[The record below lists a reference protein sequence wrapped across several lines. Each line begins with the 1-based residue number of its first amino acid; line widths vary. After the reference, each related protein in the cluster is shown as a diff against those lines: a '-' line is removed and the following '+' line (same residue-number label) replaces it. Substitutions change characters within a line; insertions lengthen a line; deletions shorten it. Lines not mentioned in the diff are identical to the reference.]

1 MKLFTSLLN
10 KIIPCLQYIYPS
22 VLYSVQTFIKILYWL
37 SLLIC
42 TYYHAHNLQY
52 ETKPEKKIILY
63 KTNPY
68 ETVDHIKPIPII
80 LYNFSALIQCI
91 IPQ

>member
-1 MKLFTSLLN
+1 M
-10 KIIPCLQYIYPS
+10 IPCPKYIYPS

-42 TYYHAHNLQY
+42 TYFHSHNLQN
-52 ETKPEKKIILY
+52 EAKPEKKSY
-63 KTNPY
+63 ETNPY
-68 ETVDHIKPIPII
+68 ETVHHIKPVPII